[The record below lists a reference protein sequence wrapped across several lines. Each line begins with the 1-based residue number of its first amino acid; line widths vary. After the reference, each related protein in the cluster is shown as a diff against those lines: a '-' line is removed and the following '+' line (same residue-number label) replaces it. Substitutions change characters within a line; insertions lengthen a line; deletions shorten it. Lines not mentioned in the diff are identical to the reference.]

1 MEDFVQMT
9 SINTNVCAH
18 QTLKGSIVKLLS
30 KIFVQITLVLMEERA
45 LDLEINVG
53 IILVLVLLILL
64 EETVQ

>member
-1 MEDFVQMT
+1 M
-9 SINTNVCAH
+9 
-18 QTLKGSIVKLLS
+18 KLLS